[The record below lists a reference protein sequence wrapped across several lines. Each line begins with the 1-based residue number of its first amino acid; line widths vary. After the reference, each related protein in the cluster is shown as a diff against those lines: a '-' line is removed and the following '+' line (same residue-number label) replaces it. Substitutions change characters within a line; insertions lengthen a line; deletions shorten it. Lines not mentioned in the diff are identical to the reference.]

1 MTTRG
6 RWLQAISRTSPAP
19 TASLRHSCSLL
30 LCCVLTACLASGSDH
45 QLLDRFFAASRL
57 RDRTALAR
65 LATVVFE
72 PARDGIVTDFS
83 VLRTTTINTD
93 QRQLTVRVTVRPF
106 RGSPAERTVLVTTT
120 RRAAAGLESATSPWV
135 ITALRQEP

>member
-1 MTTRG
+1 MHPR
-6 RWLQAISRTSPAP
+6 
-19 TASLRHSCSLL
+19 SLL
-30 LCCVLTACLASGSDH
+30 RCFVLLCSALTACLASGTDH

-72 PARDGIVTDFS
+72 PARDGIVDDFS
-83 VLRTTTINTD
+83 VVRTTAINAD

-106 RGSPAERTVLVTTT
+106 GHSTTERTLLITTT
-120 RRAAAGLESATSPWV
+120 RREAAGLKTATSPWV
-135 ITALRQEP
+135 ITELRQAPSP